1 MEGITWT
8 YVITCQKSEIRIQ
21 NYPGYSGDIG
31 ELDQFLCAMAN
42 TSGGTIVLGVGE
54 NKNGKTLIGFKKEPF
69 RKEDGDQ
76 LMNKISQFRHNLELI
91 PNVKTKLLEE
101 TDMVFPEGSFYV
113 ILQVEPVIKDRPYM
127 LKGSQ
132 CYIRVG
138 STNQPAR
145 RSIVIDLCKQTI
157 DRTTAV
163 TNLKAI
169 ASMLKRQLEHIR
181 EQTTQMSPV
190 SQESPFFLPEID
202 LTLYKQ
208 GAANCMWFLADYSL
222 ITERL
227 ILAQDHKH
235 DFYSSINFIEEL
247 NSAMNRFN
255 IEQMNAGNRNEMFL
269 RWYKTW
275 ESSHMQWII
284 DYLNRVMESA
294 SEFLS

>member
-1 MEGITWT
+1 
-8 YVITCQKSEIRIQ
+8 
-21 NYPGYSGDIG
+21 
-31 ELDQFLCAMAN
+31 
-42 TSGGTIVLGVGE
+42 
-54 NKNGKTLIGFKKEPF
+54 
-69 RKEDGDQ
+69 
-76 LMNKISQFRHNLELI
+76 
-91 PNVKTKLLEE
+91 
-101 TDMVFPEGSFYV
+101 
-113 ILQVEPVIKDRPYM
+113 
-127 LKGSQ
+127 
-132 CYIRVG
+132 
-138 STNQPAR
+138 
-145 RSIVIDLCKQTI
+145 
-157 DRTTAV
+157 
-163 TNLKAI
+163 
-169 ASMLKRQLEHIR
+169 
-181 EQTTQMSPV
+181 MSPV
-190 SQESPFFLPEID
+190 SRESPFFLPEID

-275 ESSHMQWII
+275 ESSYMQRII